1 MTLQILNTLFSI
13 IVKEI
18 SRAQN
23 KQNPFL
29 LLKKDVR
36 GKVFAIEGIFRLYVK
51 TPPKEFNAL
60 EIAFVEKSLLKL
72 KSLEDHIGEFA
83 FAIEVRDYAE
93 KLKKNNSEMDINI
106 EKAKNKFLVYL
117 ENEKIAK
124 DLEKIRKQI
133 QTLSWPK
140 KDKKFVKSS
149 IKKEV
154 KRIDKKI
161 KERLSPLIFKKKYS
175 SHEIEEGLHEWRR
188 MIRWISI
195 YIQAYTSYFYLKSN
209 KDKLQKNSIL
219 VKKYQYSPF
228 CQLKGKD
235 IKLSAVKYYKL
246 SDYILKV
253 GDLKTRA
260 ELDLYLIEKYKIKVK
275 KSPIEKITQKMFSEF
290 IQDDFFKKILK

>member
-1 MTLQILNTLFSI
+1 MTLKILNNLFDI
-13 IVKEI
+13 IIKELKMT
-18 SRAQN
+18 QT
-23 KQNPFL
+23 KKTPFH

-36 GKVFAIEGIFRLYVK
+36 GKVFAIEGVLRLYAK

-83 FAIEVRDYAE
+83 FAIEGRDYAK
-93 KLKKNNSEMDINI
+93 KLRKNNSEMEVNI

-117 ENEKIAK
+117 ENEKTVK

-195 YIQAYTSYFYLKSN
+195 YIQAYTDYFYLKSN
-209 KDKLQKNSIL
+209 KEKLQKNAIL
-219 VKKYQYSPF
+219 VKKYQHSPF

-253 GDLKTRA
+253 GDLKTKA

-275 KSPIEKITQKMFSEF
+275 KSPIEQITQKMFSEF
-290 IQDDFFKKILK
+290 IKDDFFKKILK